1 MRTYYID
8 DESFVIQFNRILC
21 ETETNVLN
29 SKPFIMI
36 LRRYMHYIKTSKN
49 SDYEWIL
56 EFSPYELQTI
66 YKILLLWPFEE
77 VSKQFDIF
85 KDERHRY
92 TLYLFTEDFYDYWRK
107 LERYGFFT
115 RSRQDDDQSINLRMI
130 NHSDTFSNLILRL
143 YRTITQNIL
152 GRNYN
157 LLRQLP
163 AGVLANI
170 SLVTNTWTFDTP
182 YTKLP
187 EQAFVSTILTRPPL
201 MIYSRQNTRTGL
213 FHEYD
218 TNPLTDI
225 DLNKNDYIVIPIKV
239 GRFLCY
245 VYMHRKFLKYAITL
259 GSLFELASFDEF
271 KDKKPDLIFIYG
283 IKEHEYDHLYHY
295 DKVHDIHIGFVSIHD
310 KNDYFG
316 YVKKMILTLHNV
328 RMIHKGYLPIHGA
341 MFKIHFKNGL
351 TKNVV
356 LVGDSGAGKSETI
369 EALNQLGKENISHIK
384 IMYDDMGTFF
394 LEHDSIYSQGTEIG
408 AFVRLDDLDQGYA
421 YRQIDR
427 AVFLNPHRTNARV
440 VLPASY
446 YEFVMRKHRIDL
458 LLYANNYDN
467 REEGLKIF
475 DSLDEAISVF
485 EKGERLAKGTT
496 SEVGMTETFFA
507 NPFGPLQHQNETKK
521 LIDKYFN
528 HLYQNNIPIGMLYTR
543 LGIKGF
549 EQKGP
554 KHAAS
559 KLLEY
564 LLK

>member
-8 DESFVIQFNRILC
+8 DESFVIQFNRVLC

-36 LRRYMHYIKTSKN
+36 LRRYMNYIKTSKN

-92 TLYLFTEDFYDYWRK
+92 TLYLFTEGFYDYWRK

-115 RSRQDDDQSINLRMI
+115 RSRQDDDQSTNLRMI

-225 DLNKNDYIVIPIKV
+225 DLNKN
-239 GRFLCY
+239 
-245 VYMHRKFLKYAITL
+245 
-259 GSLFELASFDEF
+259 
-271 KDKKPDLIFIYG
+271 
-283 IKEHEYDHLYHY
+283 
-295 DKVHDIHIGFVSIHD
+295 
-310 KNDYFG
+310 
-316 YVKKMILTLHNV
+316 
-328 RMIHKGYLPIHGA
+328 
-341 MFKIHFKNGL
+341 
-351 TKNVV
+351 
-356 LVGDSGAGKSETI
+356 
-369 EALNQLGKENISHIK
+369 
-384 IMYDDMGTFF
+384 
-394 LEHDSIYSQGTEIG
+394 
-408 AFVRLDDLDQGYA
+408 
-421 YRQIDR
+421 
-427 AVFLNPHRTNARV
+427 
-440 VLPASY
+440 
-446 YEFVMRKHRIDL
+446 
-458 LLYANNYDN
+458 
-467 REEGLKIF
+467 
-475 DSLDEAISVF
+475 
-485 EKGERLAKGTT
+485 
-496 SEVGMTETFFA
+496 
-507 NPFGPLQHQNETKK
+507 
-521 LIDKYFN
+521 N
-528 HLYQNNIPIGMLYTR
+528 HLY
-543 LGIKGF
+543 
-549 EQKGP
+549 
-554 KHAAS
+554 
-559 KLLEY
+559 
-564 LLK
+564 